1 MLNHNN
7 ISRVKY
13 CDNIMES
20 LGDSHLYCW
29 WSVVREWTEEL
40 LIMGCGVI
48 SGLHCI
54 PDWNGGVWA
63 AGVETSHGGFQQVQ
77 VSFNIT
83 ALCFLFFNSSFNNG
97 RFSCLFVFLSLFFFK
112 TTNKY
117 FCLVRTIYEKLASAF
132 TEDLAVLYR
141 QRVDEISPNIRYCA
155 YNIGQHCCSRSSQ
168 CHCWCTT
175 PILSSVLPLHTD
187 KHTLTPWLYLILGDQ
202 NAIND
207 LMQMRLTGG
216 GGGMMAE
223 KLEVNTKG

>member
-1 MLNHNN
+1 MI
-7 ISRVKY
+7 ISWRVLVIPTFTVDEVWWGNEQRSSSSWVVVLFQAYTAYLTGMVEFELQEWKQA
-13 CDNIMES
+13 MEAFNKCKWA
-20 LGDSHLYCW
+20 LTLLP
-29 WSVVREWTEEL
+29 SVFCFLILL
-40 LIMGCGVI
+40 LIMG
-48 SGLHCI
+48 
-54 PDWNGGVWA
+54 
-63 AGVETSHGGFQQVQ
+63 GFLV
-77 VSFNIT
+77 
-83 ALCFLFFNSSFNNG
+83 CLFFFH
-97 RFSCLFVFLSLFFFK
+97 FFFFK
-112 TTNKY
+112 TTDKY